1 MIKSI
6 LPLSMIVSLRFLGLF
21 IVLPVLSVY
30 ALGLK
35 DSNELLIGI
44 AIGGYAATQMLLQ
57 VPFGYLSDKIGRKT
71 TLTIGLVIFIIGSL
85 ICAYSNDIYILIF
98 GRLLQGAGAIGAVAS
113 AMISDMVKEEVRAK
127 AMAFMGACIA
137 LSFAASMVL
146 GPVIGAYFGIDKLF
160 LLTALFAL
168 AAIIILHVKV
178 QNPPKISHSYEN
190 DKKEILVILKDIN
203 LLKMNI
209 TNMLQKGMMTLAF
222 LVIPILMIQDFEF
235 SKKDL
240 WMVYVPAMVFGIFAM
255 GFSAV
260 MGEKKKKPKLVLI
273 IGIVLFALA
282 FLIMSLA
289 HTPFVFV
296 LGVIVFF
303 IGFNIHEPLLQS
315 LASKYAKIHQKGT
328 ALGVFNTFGYF
339 GTFTG
344 SLWGGHYLKWYG
356 INSIAIV
363 VVITCI
369 LWVGL
374 IITLENPIFT
384 KNLYLDF
391 GKFDELKLSTLN
403 TKKGIVEW
411 YKNENE
417 KILIVK
423 YNSKDIKE
431 EEILPL
437 IS

>member
-6 LPLSMIVSLRFLGLF
+6 LPLSFIVSLRFLGLF
-21 IVLPVLSVY
+21 IVLPVLSIH
-30 ALGLK
+30 ALSLEG
-35 DSNELLIGI
+35 SNELLIGI

-57 VPFGYLSDKIGRKT
+57 VPFGYLSDKIGRKV
-71 TLTIGLVIFIIGSL
+71 TLTIGLLIFIAGSL
-85 ICAYSNDIYILIF
+85 VCAYANDIYMLIF

-113 AMISDMVKEEVRAK
+113 AMISDMVKEEIRAK
-127 AMAFMGACIA
+127 AMAFMGASIA
-137 LSFAASMVL
+137 ISFALSMVL
-146 GPVIGAYFGIDKLF
+146 GPIIGAYFGVDKLF

-168 AAIIILHVKV
+168 SAIIILHVKV

-190 DKKEILVILKDIN
+190 DKKQILTILKDVN
-203 LLKMNI
+203 LMKMNI

-222 LVIPILMIQDFEF
+222 LVIPILMVQDFAF
-235 SKKDL
+235 AKKEL
-240 WMVYVPAMVFGIFAM
+240 WMVYVPAMVFGVFAM

-282 FLIMSLA
+282 FLLMALA
-289 HTPFVFV
+289 KSPLVFIS
-296 LGVIVFF
+296 GVILFF

-328 ALGVFNTFGYF
+328 ALGVFNTFGYL
-339 GTFTG
+339 GTFGG

-356 INSIAIV
+356 IETIALV
-363 VVITCI
+363 VVIACI

-374 IITLENPIFT
+374 IFTLENPIFT
-384 KNLYLDF
+384 KNIYLDF
-391 GKFDELKLSTLN
+391 GNFIEEKLPSLN
-403 TKKGIVEW
+403 TQKGIVEW

-423 YNSKDIKE
+423 YNSKDIQE
-431 EEILPL
+431 QEIFAL
-437 IS
+437 IR